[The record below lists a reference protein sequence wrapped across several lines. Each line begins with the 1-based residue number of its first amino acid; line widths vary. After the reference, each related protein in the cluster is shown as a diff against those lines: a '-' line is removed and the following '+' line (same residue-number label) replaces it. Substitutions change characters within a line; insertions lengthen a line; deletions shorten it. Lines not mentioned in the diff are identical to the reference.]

1 VPGCSAGIFQ
11 SSYLCITGAEVP
23 GHYISKKIRE
33 PSMSGF
39 FHVPAR
45 RHARLTRI
53 LACAGLLFT
62 CTTHATITEGDD
74 PFELFDSA
82 RNFTVTSKV
91 TWIPVDNVQ
100 ATCEREARIR
110 GYAAFDYELKAC
122 SFYEND
128 ICVVFTEK
136 KLNMHTLG
144 HEVRHCFQ
152 ANWHE

>member
-1 VPGCSAGIFQ
+1 MPELFRAGKAQ
-11 SSYLCITGAEVP
+11 
-23 GHYISKKIRE
+23 
-33 PSMSGF
+33 
-39 FHVPAR
+39 
-45 RHARLTRI
+45 HARLARTI
-53 LACAGLLFT
+53 AFAGLFVAGAVN
-62 CTTHATITEGDD
+62 ATITDGDN

-91 TWIPVDNVQ
+91 TWIPVDNIQ
-100 ATCEREARIR
+100 ATCNREAKIR
-110 GYAAFDYELKAC
+110 GYASYDYEVKAC

-128 ICVVFTEK
+128 VCIVFTQK

>member
-1 VPGCSAGIFQ
+1 MPQ
-11 SSYLCITGAEVP
+11 LY
-23 GHYISKKIRE
+23 R
-33 PSMSGF
+33 
-39 FHVPAR
+39 AR
-45 RHARLTRI
+45 KAQHARLARAI
-53 LACAGLLFT
+53 VFVSLLVGGAVN
-62 CTTHATITEGDD
+62 ATITDGDN

-91 TWIPVDNVQ
+91 TWIPVDNIQ
-100 ATCEREARIR
+100 ATCNREAKIR
-110 GYAAFDYELKAC
+110 GYAAYDYEVKAC

-128 ICVVFTEK
+128 VCIVFTQK

>member
-1 VPGCSAGIFQ
+1 MP
-11 SSYLCITGAEVP
+11 
-23 GHYISKKIRE
+23 
-33 PSMSGF
+33 GF
-39 FHVPAR
+39 FRAPAALL
-45 RHARLTRI
+45 ARATCAI
-53 LACAGLLFT
+53 VLATGLSGGTAL
-62 CTTHATITEGDD
+62 ANIMEGDN

-91 TWIPVDNVQ
+91 TWIPVDNIQ
-100 ATCEREARIR
+100 ATCDREARLR
-110 GYAAFDYELKAC
+110 GYKAFDYDVKAC

-128 ICVVFTEK
+128 VCVVFTEK

>member
-1 VPGCSAGIFQ
+1 MPQ
-11 SSYLCITGAEVP
+11 LY
-23 GHYISKKIRE
+23 R
-33 PSMSGF
+33 
-39 FHVPAR
+39 AR
-45 RHARLTRI
+45 KAQHARLARTVVFV
-53 LACAGLLFT
+53 GLFVGGAVN
-62 CTTHATITEGDD
+62 ATITDGDN

-91 TWIPVDNVQ
+91 TWIPVDNIQ
-100 ATCEREARIR
+100 ATCNREAKIR
-110 GYAAFDYELKAC
+110 GYAAYDYEVKAC

-128 ICVVFTEK
+128 VCIVFTQK

>member
-1 VPGCSAGIFQ
+1 MPGLFRLSAALQ
-11 SSYLCITGAEVP
+11 T
-23 GHYISKKIRE
+23 
-33 PSMSGF
+33 
-39 FHVPAR
+39 
-45 RHARLTRI
+45 RLTWVV
-53 LACAGLLFT
+53 ACSGLLFA
-62 CTTHATITEGDD
+62 CAVQATITEGDN
-74 PFELFDSA
+74 PLEMFDSA

-91 TWIPVDNVQ
+91 TWIPVDNIQ
-100 ATCEREARIR
+100 ATCDREARVR
-110 GYAAFDYELKAC
+110 GYGDFGYALKAC